1 MLLYSLQ
8 NISMMTTQTIRRS
21 WYGLVSLALLSAPS
35 LASAAATTLT
45 DPLGHVGVNEIVRR
59 LIQGIF
65 GITGSVALLM
75 FVWGGFQWLFS
86 AGEQDRIKKGKE
98 TIKWAVLG
106 LTVMLLA
113 YVLVSAVLS
122 ILTEGTVV

>member
-1 MLLYSLQ
+1 
-8 NISMMTTQTIRRS
+8 MMTTQTIRRS